1 MGFKDA
7 MHGIAQTAKD
17 KALDQVQ
24 NLQEQRAQAAKERE
38 KTKQDMQVQRDLAA
52 QAKRDQKE
60 LEAQRARIF
69 KATKTAG
76 DVLVDSNNRLFKI
89 RRASS
94 KARPKDGL
102 VKMSVKGIA
111 AMSTLGATAALE
123 YAMNPNRVYSYEDLI
138 SYELIEDDT
147 QISSGGIGAAL
158 VGGTIFGAAG
168 GIAGAVVG
176 KKKGKGVVENMFLQ
190 ISVND
195 IKMPSVIIT
204 FISKPTKKKSGAY
217 RSALSA
223 ARETM
228 ACLDM
233 IIHDVNQMKEAG
245 AGVKVAETSMPEAPT
260 DITAQLERLAGLYE
274 RGLLSDEEFASQK
287 TRILGM

>member
-7 MHGIAQTAKD
+7 MHGIAETAKG
-17 KALDQVQ
+17 KALNQVQ
-24 NLQEQRAQAAKERE
+24 NLQEQHAQASEERE
-38 KTKQDMQVQRDLAA
+38 RAKQDMQVQRDLAA
-52 QAKRDQKE
+52 QARRDQKE

-69 KATKTAG
+69 KATKTVG
-76 DVLVDSNNRLFKI
+76 DILVDSDNRLFKI

-102 VKMSVKGIA
+102 VKMSVKGIV

-123 YAMNPNRVYSYEDLI
+123 YAMNPNRVYAYEDLI

-147 QISSGGIGAAL
+147 QISSGGAGAAL
-158 VGGTIFGAAG
+158 VGGALFGAAG

-190 ISVND
+190 ISVDD

-223 ARETM
+223 AREAM
-228 ACLDM
+228 ACLDV
-233 IIHDVNQMKEAG
+233 ILRDVNRLEG
-245 AGVKVAETSMPEAPT
+245 TGVDSESADAPVPEAPT
-260 DITAQLERLAGLYE
+260 DFTAQLERLAGLYE
-274 RGLLSDEEFASQK
+274 RGLLTEEEFAAQK
-287 TRILGM
+287 ARILGL